1 MNLRSFCGKN
11 VDVLTKRG
19 KFLSGYI
26 TDYFYPED
34 NDSEYDSIVM
44 ETNIGELIEFSVDT
58 IEKITEI

>member
-1 MNLRSFCGKN
+1 MNLISFEGKR
-11 VDVLTKRG
+11 VDILTTKG
-19 KFLSGYI
+19 KFFSGKI
-26 TDYFYPED
+26 VHYFYPED